1 MIETRVFDQTAIT
14 ALFRG
19 NRRAFANWQ
28 DADAGTLTLILPAV
42 AVAEANTAIGGNSDT
57 WRAILHPGR
66 VIVTPLDESTAIEV
80 GTAVGSL
87 AVRHVIREASH
98 TEGDIVTEAPWQ
110 YSAGSPP
117 LLTL

>member
-1 MIETRVFDQTAIT
+1 VIETRVFDHTVIT

-19 NRRAFANWQ
+19 NDAAFRVWQ
-28 DADAGTLTLILPAV
+28 NADNDELTLILPAI
-42 AVAEANTAIGGNSDT
+42 AVAEANTLIGGNSDT

-66 VIVTPLDESTAIEV
+66 VVVTPLDESTAIDL
-80 GTAVGSL
+80 GTSVGSL
-87 AVRHVIREASH
+87 VVRQVIHEAGQ

-110 YSAGSPP
+110 YPAGSPP